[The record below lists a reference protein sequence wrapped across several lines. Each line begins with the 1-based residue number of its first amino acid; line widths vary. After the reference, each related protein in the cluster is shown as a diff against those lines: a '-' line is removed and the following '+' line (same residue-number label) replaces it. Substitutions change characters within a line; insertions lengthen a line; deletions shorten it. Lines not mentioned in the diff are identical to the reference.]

1 MDDLRE
7 SEEFEA
13 PDVVVEEAVEVY
25 EAMKED
31 IERSEPEV
39 IHRAMELD
47 KGPIDEEKR
56 TAMIAVSSEEPVQRS
71 FGNEVL
77 EHSPEAIDL
86 SFLASGRAP
95 LLLDHDPANLIPA

>member
-31 IERSEPEV
+31 IERSEPQ
-39 IHRAMELD
+39 RANRRRKTD
-47 KGPIDEEKR
+47 CNDCGI
-56 TAMIAVSSEEPVQRS
+56 
-71 FGNEVL
+71 F
-77 EHSPEAIDL
+77 
-86 SFLASGRAP
+86 
-95 LLLDHDPANLIPA
+95 